1 MTQGQHPT
9 YLFPLRARGA
19 LGAGKATVTLF
30 ALFARGSNEPDQ
42 AWMALWEE
50 ERASAVA
57 ATPVQ
62 PPGPGPSHGLQS
74 HLSGRHPKHG
84 TNAGDAPHLAEFQ
97 ALYSKGCASHQ
108 RGPWRGVPTA
118 HLFPFGSRI
127 SFEAGEPWGTL
138 RGRRQRDQRSHPQTR
153 PPPPPL
159 PGGLGASVT
168 HHGAG
173 GTIRAGSSWETLLAL
188 KHSDPPR
195 EPRPGCPHP
204 QSHPRPASPPRPP
217 ASLDH
222 SPRGRGSLE
231 GHQDQASPGP
241 PGGQWGQ
248 SSQEGLPS
256 RLLPAGRQG
265 GQGGTP
271 MLEGPVT
278 PAEDCCSGTPRSLG
292 QNPGAPRIF
301 RGCPRVSTFP
311 TAAKPPSCYGPRSSG
326 LPTNTAAVS

>member
-1 MTQGQHPT
+1 MSPIKPGWPCGKRKGH
-9 YLFPLRARGA
+9 LRWRRLRSSH
-19 LGAGKATVTLF
+19 LGPVPATVFKAT
-30 ALFARGSNEPDQ
+30 SQ
-42 AWMALWEE
+42 
-50 ERASAVA
+50 A
-57 ATPVQ
+57 ATPNTGQ
-62 PPGPGPSHGLQS
+62 TQGTPHIL
-74 HLSGRHPKHG
+74 LSFKR
-84 TNAGDAPHLAEFQ
+84 
-97 ALYSKGCASHQ
+97 CIQ
-108 RGPWRGVPTA
+108 RAARPTSGGPWRGVPTA

-153 PPPPPL
+153 PPSPPP

-195 EPRPGCPHP
+195 EPRPGYSRP

-271 MLEGPVT
+271 MLKGPVT
-278 PAEDCCSGTPRSLG
+278 PAEDCCSGTPRSLR